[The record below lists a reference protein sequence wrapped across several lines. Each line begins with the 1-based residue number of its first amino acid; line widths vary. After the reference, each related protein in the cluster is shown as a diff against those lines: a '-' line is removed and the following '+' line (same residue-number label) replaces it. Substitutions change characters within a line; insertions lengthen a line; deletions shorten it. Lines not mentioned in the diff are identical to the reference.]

1 MLWAARLKQKLLLHL
16 KKNNMKLIMFP
27 RGLFVAVLSISMLS
41 ACSSLSWLNPFAKED
56 TKNAPAVLQNFT
68 ASMSV
73 KNAWTVNLGTAGDY
87 FFSPAV
93 VGSDVYAA
101 SADGSIVKVNNLT
114 GQQIW
119 KVKAELPLTAGVGA
133 NAKAVAVA
141 GEKGVL
147 FVFDTQGK
155 FRWKAQASS
164 EILSAPAVADG
175 VVLVHSIDNRIAAFD
190 LDTGATKWIV
200 ERPLPVLTLRMVTGI
215 TIKEQIAIIATP
227 GGKLIGLALQNGGL
241 RWEATAAEAKGAT
254 ELERIVDMSGAPAL
268 VGNTTCA
275 ASYQGRVACFDASNG
290 SLKWAKNLSS
300 EVGVA
305 ADERFAFAADNI
317 GGVFAYDLSGG
328 ATTWKNDKLTNRG
341 LSTPTSFG
349 RAVVIGDRFGFL
361 HFLSRE
367 DGSFLARMPTDGSKI
382 MSAPVIA
389 GNNLVVQTK
398 SGAVVAF
405 ATE

>member
-1 MLWAARLKQKLLLHL
+1 
-16 KKNNMKLIMFP
+16 MFS
-27 RGLFVAVLSISMLS
+27 RGLLVSFVSVGLLS

-73 KNAWTVNLGTAGDY
+73 KNAWTVNLGAAGDY
-87 FFSPAV
+87 FFSPAI
-93 VGSDVYAA
+93 VGTDVYAA
-101 SADGSIVKVNNLT
+101 SADGAIVKINSLT
-114 GQQIW
+114 GQVAW
-119 KVKAELPLTAGVGA
+119 KSKAELPLTAGVGA
-133 NAKAVAVA
+133 NSKAVAVA

-147 FVFDTQGK
+147 FVFDEQGK

-164 EILSAPAVADG
+164 EILSAPAVAEG
-175 VVLVHSIDNRIAAFD
+175 VVVVHSIDNRISAFD
-190 LDTGATKWIV
+190 IETGSLKWMV

-215 TIKEQIAIIATP
+215 TIKDQQAIISTP
-227 GGKLIGLALQNGGL
+227 GGKLIDLALQNGGL

-275 ASYQGRVACFDASNG
+275 ASYQGRVACFDVNNG
-290 SLKWAKNLSS
+290 ALKWAKNISS

-305 ADERFAFAADNI
+305 ADERFAFAADNL
-317 GGVFAYDLSGG
+317 GGVFAYDINGG

-349 RAVVIGDRFGFL
+349 RSVVIGDRFGFL

-382 MSAPVIA
+382 MSAPALA
-389 GNNLVVQTK
+389 GNNLIVQTK

>member
-1 MLWAARLKQKLLLHL
+1 
-16 KKNNMKLIMFP
+16 MFS
-27 RGLFVAVLSISMLS
+27 RGLLVSIVSVGLLS

-68 ASMSV
+68 TSMSV
-73 KNAWTVNLGTAGDY
+73 KNAWTINVGAAGDY

-93 VGSDVYAA
+93 VGTDVYVA
-101 SADGSIVKVNNLT
+101 SADGTVVKINSLT
-114 GQQIW
+114 GQVAW
-119 KVKAELPLTAGVGA
+119 KSKAELRLTAGVGA

-147 FVFDTQGK
+147 FVFDDQGK

-164 EILSAPAVADG
+164 EILSAPAVSES
-175 VVLVHSIDNRIAAFD
+175 VVVVHSIDNRISAFD
-190 LDTGATKWIV
+190 VETGALKWMV

-215 TIKEQIAIIATP
+215 TIKDQQAIISTP
-227 GGKLIGLALQNGGL
+227 GGKLIDLALQNGGL

-268 VGNTTCA
+268 VGSTICA
-275 ASYQGRVACFDASNG
+275 ASYQGRVACFDVNNG
-290 SLKWAKNLSS
+290 TLKWAKNISS

-305 ADERFAFAADNI
+305 ADERFAFAVDNQ
-317 GGVFAYDLSGG
+317 GGVFAYDISGG
-328 ATTWKNDKLTNRG
+328 ATAWKNDKLTNRG

-349 RAVVIGDRFGFL
+349 RSVVVGDRFGFL

-382 MSAPVIA
+382 MSAPALV
-389 GNNLVVQTK
+389 GNNLIVQTK

>member
-1 MLWAARLKQKLLLHL
+1 
-16 KKNNMKLIMFP
+16 MKLTMFS
-27 RGLFVAVLSISMLS
+27 RGLLVSFISVGLLS
-41 ACSSLSWLNPFAKED
+41 ACSSLSWMNPFAKED

-73 KNAWTVNLGTAGDY
+73 KNAWTINLGTAGDY
-87 FFSPAV
+87 FFSPAI

-101 SADGSIVKVNNLT
+101 SADGTVVKINSLT
-114 GQQIW
+114 GQVAW
-119 KVKAELPLTAGVGA
+119 KSKAELPLTAGVGA

-147 FVFDTQGK
+147 FVFDDQGK

-164 EILSAPAVADG
+164 EILSAPAVAEG
-175 VVLVHSIDNRIAAFD
+175 VVVVHSIDNRISAFD
-190 LDTGATKWIV
+190 IETGALKWMV

-215 TIKEQIAIIATP
+215 TIKDQQAIISTP
-227 GGKLIGLALQNGGL
+227 GGKLIDLALQNGGL
-241 RWEATAAEAKGAT
+241 RWEATVAEAKGAT

-275 ASYQGRVACFDASNG
+275 ASYQGRVACFDVSNG
-290 SLKWAKNLSS
+290 ALKWAKNISS

-317 GGVFAYDLSGG
+317 GGVFAYDINGG
-328 ATTWKNDKLTNRG
+328 ATAWKNDKLTNRG

-349 RAVVIGDRFGFL
+349 RSVVIGDRFGFL

-382 MSAPVIA
+382 MSAPAVV
-389 GNNLVVQTK
+389 GNSLIVQTK